1 MGLLTWIIIGVVIL
15 AIIGLGLGTFLSGVW
30 QGAQE
35 VGSNPAVQNATGE
48 AKEYIGNVTKN
59 ITNQI
64 VEKALQK

>member
-1 MGLLTWIIIGVVIL
+1 MGLLTWIMIGVVIL

-59 ITNQI
+59 TTNQI

>member
-59 ITNQI
+59 TTNQI